1 MVFLCSRL
9 IALALLIPKV
19 TLESQIGP
27 PSPKLRP
34 IENVYFTEHRNIY
47 FAEHRMSTL
56 LNYVVKLLVLQGSDN
71 FRAKFTVWLACPM
84 VWLGSLKEKKYQKIL
99 FDCFILTFL

>member
-19 TLESQIGP
+19 TLESKIGP

-56 LNYVVKLLVLQGSDN
+56 LNYVVKLLVLQGPDN
-71 FRAKFTVWLACPM
+71 FRAKFTVWLACPR
-84 VWLGSLKEKKYQKIL
+84 VKLDSLKGKINQKLL
-99 FDCFILTFL
+99 FDGFMLTFL

>member
-1 MVFLCSRL
+1 MVFLCSTL
-9 IALALLIPKV
+9 IAVAILIIKV

-34 IENVYFTEHRNIY
+34 IENVYFAEHGNIY

-56 LNYVVKLLVLQGSDN
+56 LNYVVKLSVLQGSDN
-71 FRAKFTVWLACPM
+71 SRAKFAIWLAYPR
-84 VWLGSLKEKKYQKIL
+84 VKLGSLKGKINQKLL
-99 FDCFILTFL
+99 FDGFILTFL

>member
-47 FAEHRMSTL
+47 FAEHKMSAL
-56 LNYVVKLLVLQGSDN
+56 VNYVVKLSVLRKTVS
-71 FRAKFTVWLACPM
+71 FTR
-84 VWLGSLKEKKYQKIL
+84 
-99 FDCFILTFL
+99 F

>member
-34 IENVYFTEHRNIY
+34 IENGYFAEHGNIY
-47 FAEHRMSTL
+47 FAEHRMSTFKVI

-71 FRAKFTVWLACPM
+71 FRAKFTVWLHR
-84 VWLGSLKEKKYQKIL
+84 
-99 FDCFILTFL
+99 

>member
-34 IENVYFTEHRNIY
+34 IENGYFAEHGNVY

-56 LNYVVKLLVLQGSDN
+56 LNYVLKLLVLQGSDN
-71 FRAKFTVWLACPM
+71 FRAKFTVWLACPR
-84 VWLGSLKEKKYQKIL
+84 VWLGSLKGKKYQKLL
-99 FDCFILTFL
+99 FDGFILTFL